1 MREVIRLIMNDK
13 YKERTKI
20 VIGQDGIDLLRNAN
34 ILVFG
39 IGGVGSYV
47 VEGLVRAGIGNLTI
61 VDFDTVDITNIN
73 RQIPALH
80 STIGMNKTDV
90 LEKRIKD
97 INPEI
102 NLKCHTSLYNEDTSD
117 TLLDGD
123 YDFVVD
129 AIDMVP
135 SKIHLIESCYKRGLN
150 IISSMGMGNKLDP
163 TMIEIADIHKTEMCP
178 LAKIIRREA
187 KNRGIKKLPVVY
199 SREKPR
205 DTGITQED
213 GRTKRVNGSMSF
225 VPSCAGLIISSYIV
239 RKIIGDL

>member
-1 MREVIRLIMNDK
+1 MNDK

-102 NLKCHTSLYNEDTSD
+102 NLKCHTRLYNEDTSD

-187 KNRGIKKLPVVY
+187 KKRGIKKLPVVY

>member
-1 MREVIRLIMNDK
+1 MNDK

-187 KNRGIKKLPVVY
+187 KKSGIKKLPVVY

>member
-1 MREVIRLIMNDK
+1 MNDK

-20 VIGQDGIDLLRNAN
+20 VIGQDGIDLLRNSN
-34 ILVFG
+34 VLVFG

>member
-1 MREVIRLIMNDK
+1 MNDK

-163 TMIEIADIHKTEMCP
+163 TMIDIADIHKTEMCP

-187 KNRGIKKLPVVY
+187 KNRGIKKFPVVY

>member
-1 MREVIRLIMNDK
+1 MNDK

-123 YDFVVD
+123 YDFVLD

-187 KNRGIKKLPVVY
+187 KKRGIKKLPVVY

>member
-1 MREVIRLIMNDK
+1 MNDK

-187 KNRGIKKLPVVY
+187 KKRGIKKLPVVY

-239 RKIIGDL
+239 RKIIGNL

>member
-1 MREVIRLIMNDK
+1 MNDK

-129 AIDMVP
+129 AIDMFP

-187 KNRGIKKLPVVY
+187 KKRGIKKLPVVY

>member
-1 MREVIRLIMNDK
+1 MNDK

-239 RKIIGDL
+239 RKFIGDL

>member
-1 MREVIRLIMNDK
+1 MNDK

-80 STIGMNKTDV
+80 STTGMNKTDV

>member
-1 MREVIRLIMNDK
+1 MNDK

-102 NLKCHTSLYNEDTSD
+102 NLKRHTSLYNEDTSD

-187 KNRGIKKLPVVY
+187 KKRGIKKLPVVY

>member
-1 MREVIRLIMNDK
+1 MNDK

-20 VIGQDGIDLLRNAN
+20 VIGQDGIDLLRNSN
-34 ILVFG
+34 VLVFG

-150 IISSMGMGNKLDP
+150 IISSMGMGNKLDT

-187 KNRGIKKLPVVY
+187 KKRGIKKLPVVY

>member
-1 MREVIRLIMNDK
+1 MNDK

-187 KNRGIKKLPVVY
+187 KKRGIKKLPVVY

-225 VPSCAGLIISSYIV
+225 VPSCAGLIISSKKNK
-239 RKIIGDL
+239 KIIGDL

>member
-1 MREVIRLIMNDK
+1 MNDK

-61 VDFDTVDITNIN
+61 LDFDTVDITNIN

-187 KNRGIKKLPVVY
+187 KKRGIKKLPVVY

>member
-1 MREVIRLIMNDK
+1 MNDK
-13 YKERTKI
+13 YQERTKI

-187 KNRGIKKLPVVY
+187 KKRGIKKLPVVY

>member
-1 MREVIRLIMNDK
+1 MNDK

-129 AIDMVP
+129 AIDIVP

-187 KNRGIKKLPVVY
+187 KKRGIKKLPVVY

>member
-1 MREVIRLIMNDK
+1 MNDK

-20 VIGQDGIDLLRNAN
+20 VIGQDGIDLLRNSN
-34 ILVFG
+34 VLVFG

-178 LAKIIRREA
+178 LAKIIRRET
-187 KNRGIKKLPVVY
+187 KKRGIKKLPVVY

>member
-1 MREVIRLIMNDK
+1 MNDK

-187 KNRGIKKLPVVY
+187 KKRGIKKLPVVY

>member
-1 MREVIRLIMNDK
+1 MNDK

-163 TMIEIADIHKTEMCP
+163 TMIDIADIHKTEMCP

>member
-1 MREVIRLIMNDK
+1 MNDK

-187 KNRGIKKLPVVY
+187 KKRGIKKLPVVY

-205 DTGITQED
+205 DTDITQED

>member
-1 MREVIRLIMNDK
+1 MNDK

>member
-1 MREVIRLIMNDK
+1 MNDK

-20 VIGQDGIDLLRNAN
+20 VIGQGGIDLLRNAN
-34 ILVFG
+34 VLVFG

-117 TLLDGD
+117 ALLDGD

-187 KNRGIKKLPVVY
+187 KKRGIKKLPVVY
-199 SREKPR
+199 SKEKPR

-225 VPSCAGLIISSYIV
+225 VPSSAGLIIASYIV
-239 RKIIGDL
+239 RELIGDR

>member
-1 MREVIRLIMNDK
+1 MNDK

-34 ILVFG
+34 VLVFG

-80 STIGMNKTDV
+80 STIDMNKTDV

-187 KNRGIKKLPVVY
+187 KKRGIKKLPVVY

>member
-1 MREVIRLIMNDK
+1 MNDK

-150 IISSMGMGNKLDP
+150 IISSMGMGNRLDP

>member
-1 MREVIRLIMNDK
+1 MNDK

-178 LAKIIRREA
+178 LAKIIRRET
-187 KNRGIKKLPVVY
+187 KKRGIKKLPVVY

>member
-1 MREVIRLIMNDK
+1 MNDK

-187 KNRGIKKLPVVY
+187 KNRGIKKFPVVY

>member
-1 MREVIRLIMNDK
+1 MNDK

-20 VIGQDGIDLLRNAN
+20 VIGQDGIDLLRNSN
-34 ILVFG
+34 VLVFG

-187 KNRGIKKLPVVY
+187 KKRGIKKLPVVY
-199 SREKPR
+199 SKEKPR

>member
-1 MREVIRLIMNDK
+1 MNDK

-20 VIGQDGIDLLRNAN
+20 VIGQDGIDLLRNTN

>member
-1 MREVIRLIMNDK
+1 MLFRS

-20 VIGQDGIDLLRNAN
+20 VIGQDGIDLLRNSN
-34 ILVFG
+34 VLVFG

-187 KNRGIKKLPVVY
+187 KKRGIKKLPVVY

>member
-1 MREVIRLIMNDK
+1 MNDK

-20 VIGQDGIDLLRNAN
+20 VIGQDGIDLLRNSN
-34 ILVFG
+34 VLVFG

-187 KNRGIKKLPVVY
+187 KKRGIKKLPVVY

>member
-1 MREVIRLIMNDK
+1 MKDK

-20 VIGQDGIDLLRNAN
+20 VIGQDGIDLLRNSN
-34 ILVFG
+34 VLVFG
-39 IGGVGSYV
+39 IGGIGSYV

-187 KNRGIKKLPVVY
+187 KKRGIKKLPVVY

>member
-1 MREVIRLIMNDK
+1 
-13 YKERTKI
+13 
-20 VIGQDGIDLLRNAN
+20 
-34 ILVFG
+34 
-39 IGGVGSYV
+39 
-47 VEGLVRAGIGNLTI
+47 
-61 VDFDTVDITNIN
+61 
-73 RQIPALH
+73 
-80 STIGMNKTDV
+80 MNKTDV

-187 KNRGIKKLPVVY
+187 KKRGIKKLPVVY

>member
-1 MREVIRLIMNDK
+1 MNDK

-20 VIGQDGIDLLRNAN
+20 VIGQDGLDLLRNAN

>member
-1 MREVIRLIMNDK
+1 MNDK

-20 VIGQDGIDLLRNAN
+20 VIGQDGIDLLRNSN
-34 ILVFG
+34 VLVFG

-135 SKIHLIESCYKRGLN
+135 SKIHLIESCYRRGLN

-187 KNRGIKKLPVVY
+187 KKRGIKKLPVVY

>member
-1 MREVIRLIMNDK
+1 MNDK

-34 ILVFG
+34 VLVFG

>member
-1 MREVIRLIMNDK
+1 MNDK

-20 VIGQDGIDLLRNAN
+20 VIGQDGIDLLRNSN
-34 ILVFG
+34 VLIFG

-187 KNRGIKKLPVVY
+187 KKRGIKKLPVVY